1 MRVGG
6 AMLPFAK
13 ENMKALTYDIF
24 IEYPISSLRGSL
36 WYDHA
41 ISLNVQSLKP
51 IILAQHQSFHQN
63 FAPNCSLCLVMPKTQ
78 SLCPLPT
85 EKLAKAPPTLTP
97 SPVHMQRKSTNGF
110 IT

>member
-24 IEYPISSLRGSL
+24 IDYPISSLRGSL

-51 IILAQHQSFHQN
+51 IILAQHQSLYQN
-63 FAPNCSLCLVMPKTQ
+63 FAPIKLLPLLGNAKNSVLMSSTKLKNW
-78 SLCPLPT
+78 LRPLP
-85 EKLAKAPPTLTP
+85 
-97 SPVHMQRKSTNGF
+97 R
-110 IT
+110 